1 VSTKVLVVDEP
12 MATILRMSHTREL
25 IEMFEGYIKEMPQ
38 HADYYESIIEHLKAI
53 YAKYELVMEK
63 SGATSH

>member
-12 MATILRMSHTREL
+12 MSTILRMSHLQEL
-25 IEMFEGYIKEMPQ
+25 IEMFEGYTREMPQ
-38 HADYYESIIEHLKAI
+38 HADYYESIIEHLKVI
-53 YAKYELVMEK
+53 YGKYELVMEK